1 MRPIQPL
8 SDIETRAPEA
18 GRIRLGIKSGRAMKS
33 LDNFRF
39 TSPFKDCIEA
49 LANQY
54 GGEVKAW
61 SDPKASP
68 SNQWEV
74 LTQANQI
81 EVYLPPSPVSTWYEL
96 YSGAGLL
103 RRCDG
108 AVCQIPTQTGP
119 NVWEPVDSP
128 CVCVAKN
135 AMECSPHTRLK
146 VLLPNVPFRGVWRL
160 ETKGWNALKELPGMA
175 DLIAQLNASG
185 SMVRVALGIEKRTQM
200 RPSGKRN
207 FVTPTLTM
215 LDSPNQILSGVAQ
228 VRGLT
233 SPAPALP
240 PTLDVSPPKAALD
253 RPDDIIDAEI
263 VEVSSEEI
271 ELREQL
277 MRDAE
282 YFGIDKHR
290 FWSAIVR
297 QVDGVEGSLTVDQ
310 MQRLTAAHLKMVDS
324 KIWPLEISPNGKI
337 VWSNAKESK

>member
-18 GRIRLGIKSGRAMKS
+18 GRIRLGMKSGRAMKS
-33 LDNFRF
+33 LDHFRF

-49 LANQY
+49 LASQY
-54 GGEVKAW
+54 GGEVRAW

-74 LTQANQI
+74 LTKANQI
-81 EVYLPPSPVSTWYEL
+81 EVYLPPAPVSTWYEL

-128 CVCVAKN
+128 CVCIAKN
-135 AMECSPHTRLK
+135 TMECSPHTRLK
-146 VLLPNVPFRGVWRL
+146 VLLPNVPFRGIWRL

-175 DLIAQLNASG
+175 DLITQLNASG

-215 LDSPNQILSGVAQ
+215 LDSPNQILSGAAE
-228 VRGLT
+228 VRGLANPH
-233 SPAPALP
+233 PA
-240 PTLDVSPPKAALD
+240 SPPSLGPGSPKAV
-253 RPDDIIDAEI
+253 PDSPIEIIDAEI
-263 VEVSSEEI
+263 VEVSQVEED
-271 ELREQL
+271 LRTQL
-277 MRDAE
+277 LKDAE
-282 YFGIDKHR
+282 YFNIDSER
-290 FWSAIVR
+290 FWLAILR
-297 QVDGVEGSLTVDQ
+297 QVGGEFGSLTEDQ
-310 MQRLTAAHLKMVDS
+310 IARLTSAHLKMVNS
-324 KIWPLEISPNGKI
+324 EIWPLEINPAGEI
-337 VWSNAKESK
+337 IWSSKQKK

>member
-18 GRIRLGIKSGRAMKS
+18 GRIRLGVKSGRAMKS

-49 LANQY
+49 LAAQY

-74 LTQANQI
+74 LTHSNQI
-81 EVYLPPSPVSTWYEL
+81 EVFLPPSPVSTWYEL
-96 YSGAGLL
+96 YSGSGLL

-128 CVCVAKN
+128 CVCIAKN
-135 AMECSPHTRLK
+135 TMDCSPHTRLK

-175 DLIAQLNASG
+175 DLITQLNASG

-200 RPSGKRN
+200 RPSGKRH

-215 LDSPNQILSGVAQ
+215 LDSPNQILSGAAE
-228 VRGLT
+228 VRGLA
-233 SPAPALP
+233 SPHPS
-240 PTLDVSPPKAALD
+240 SPPSLGSGLPSVASD
-253 RPDDIIDAEI
+253 SSSDVIDAEV
-263 VEVSSEEI
+263 VEPSPVEE
-271 ELREQL
+271 ELRTQL
-277 MRDAE
+277 MKDAE
-282 YFGIDKHR
+282 YFGLDTDR
-290 FWSAIVR
+290 FWLAILR
-297 QVDGVEGSLTVDQ
+297 QVGGTFGELTQDQ
-310 MQRLTAAHLKMVDS
+310 IDRLTSAHLKMVAS
-324 KIWPLEISPNGKI
+324 EIYPLEINASGAI
-337 VWSNAKESK
+337 VWSKKGQ